1 MIYRRGWTGGRVCFE
16 GRTSYDWSKY
26 VHLSKYE
33 RVLTIRSKG
42 RKGNGEVGKNY
53 GNWQIDYA
61 RLV

>member
-1 MIYRRGWTGGRVCFE
+1 MRTRVNDSLERKKGRRRK
-16 GRTSYDWSKY
+16 R
-26 VHLSKYE
+26 
-33 RVLTIRSKG
+33 